1 MMNLNTYQ
9 NESQRTAIYP
19 LDRGIEYTAL
29 GLVSEAGEVAGKI
42 KKVLRDK
49 GGVFDIESKM
59 AIADELGDTLWYVA
73 ALARE
78 LGCSLDGVAQTN
90 LDKLASRAKR
100 GTLAGSGDAR

>member
-1 MMNLNTYQ
+1 MNLNDYQ

-42 KKVLRDK
+42 KKVLRDN
-49 GGVFDIESKM
+49 GGVFDVQAKQD
-59 AIADELGDTLWYVA
+59 IAAELGDTLWYVA

-78 LGCSLDGVAQTN
+78 LGRSLDGVAQDN
-90 LDKLASRAKR
+90 LDKLASRARR
-100 GTLAGSGDAR
+100 GTLTGSGDVR

>member
-1 MMNLNTYQ
+1 MNLNEYQ

-49 GGVFDIESKM
+49 GGIFDAEAKQ
-59 AIADELGDTLWYVA
+59 AIADELGDTAWYVA

-78 LGCSLDGVAQTN
+78 LGFSLDAVCQRN
-90 LDKLASRAKR
+90 LDKLASRAAR
-100 GTLAGSGDAR
+100 NTLGGSGDVR